1 MHCIYEKPIEE
12 MRQSKEKFLLYSGA
26 CAALLPTLLLRD
38 FTPANELRYLSIA
51 DEALRNHT
59 FFAFTNH
66 GIPYADKPPL
76 YFWIIMLCKWMAGCH
91 KMWLLSLFSLLPALS
106 IIRMMDKWTVP
117 EADWESR
124 SLARIILLTCGL
136 FLGAAFILR
145 MDMLMCM
152 FIVLSLHSFWR
163 MMTRKDKAGK
173 EQWLFPL
180 WIFLAVFTK
189 GPIGLL
195 VPLASTVVFLILR
208 RRTKEIPR
216 YWGWRTLG
224 VLSVYCL
231 LWFTAIYAEGGSGY
245 LYDLLFQQTAGRAVN
260 SFHHAEPF
268 YYYGLSIWYCLAP
281 WSLLIVGVIAASLS
295 PKFVRTDLQCFFLC
309 IGITSF
315 MLLSCI
321 SSKLEIYMLP
331 ALPFLIYAAAMSLS
345 RFHDNIW
352 MRIALTVPSA
362 GFSLALPAI
371 AILAQQEDMPY
382 LNEGLLYA
390 VATILTL
397 TGAYSLYLL
406 YMKQETDA
414 PESRQYRIKR
424 QADNAQVIKHLGAGM
439 LIALFVGGWTW
450 PKLNTYT
457 GYGTLFQNAQE
468 LSKEY
473 KIKEIRTWDLP
484 RSENMDIY
492 MRHTVDVIQTA
503 TPPVYDG
510 KPFLLLTKKDNLK
523 VFQEQETHTTG
534 KYAIVVFR
542 ERHNNNNAEKEQDE

>member
-1 MHCIYEKPIEE
+1 
-12 MRQSKEKFLLYSGA
+12 MRQGKEKYLLYISV
-26 CAALLPTLLLRD
+26 CAAFLPTLLLRD
-38 FTPANELRYLSIA
+38 PTPANELRYLSIA

-66 GIPYADKPPL
+66 GVPYADKPPL
-76 YFWIIMLCKWMAGCH
+76 YFWIIMLFRWIMGCH
-91 KMWLLSLFSLLPALS
+91 KVWLLSLFSLLPALS
-106 IIRMMDKWTVP
+106 VVRTMDKWTVT
-117 EADWESR
+117 ETDWESR
-124 SLARIILLTCGL
+124 SLARIMLLTCGL
-136 FLGAAFILR
+136 FFGAAFILR

-152 FIVLSLHSFWR
+152 FIVLALRSFWR
-163 MMTRKDKAGK
+163 IMTREDKAGR
-173 EQWLFPL
+173 ERWLLPL

-195 VPLASTVVFLILR
+195 VPFASTVVFLILR
-208 RRTKEIPR
+208 RRSKEIFR

-224 VLSVYCL
+224 VLLVCCL
-231 LWFTAIYAEGGSGY
+231 LWFTAVYAEGGSGY

-281 WSLLIVGVIAASLS
+281 WSLLIVGVIVASLS

-309 IGITSF
+309 TGITSLV
-315 MLLSCI
+315 LLSCI

-331 ALPFLIYAAAMSLS
+331 SLPFLIYAAAMSLS
-345 RFHDNIW
+345 RFRDNIW
-352 MRIALTVPSA
+352 MRMALTVPSV

-371 AILAQQEDMPY
+371 VILARQEDMPY
-382 LNEGLLYA
+382 LNEGLPYA

-406 YMKQETDA
+406 YMKQEANA
-414 PESRQYRIKR
+414 PEYGRYRIKR

-439 LIALFVGGWTW
+439 LIALFVGGWIW
-450 PKLNTYT
+450 PKLNAYT
-457 GYGTLFQNAQE
+457 GYGTLFRDAQE

-473 KIKEIRTWDLP
+473 KIKEIRTWNLP

-492 MRHTVDVIQTA
+492 MGHAVDVVQTA

-510 KPFLLLTKKDNLK
+510 KPFLLLTKKNNLK
-523 VFQEQETHTTG
+523 LFQEQETHTTG

-542 ERHNNNNAEKEQDE
+542 ERHNNGDAEKE